1 MGVWLCKERIH
12 SKRWT
17 FSFLRSFLS
26 CLQKAYYSSAL
37 KGWLGRVKSVISR
50 VRRWAYGSSP
60 RPRRL
65 RSSPRSLPYPPALHC
80 GLSRIRKFFPFQARR
95 EECTLISLNS
105 GCLSVSFR
113 NRTAERRGQQKA
125 WVWQTW
131 RDHYLPVFSGVHLT
145 LMFFFFYKKICL
157 KECEVWGKVFSN
169 TIIVTLA
176 TQGLLS
182 TFPSCYVSSLLTD

>member
-17 FSFLRSFLS
+17 FYFRRSFLS
-26 CLQKAYYSSAL
+26 SLQKACYSSAP
-37 KGWLGRVKSVISR
+37 KGWLGRVKSVINR

-60 RPRRL
+60 CPRRL
-65 RSSPRSLPYPPALHC
+65 RSSPLSLPHPPALHC
-80 GLSRIRKFFPFQARR
+80 GLSRIRKFLPFKERR
-95 EECTLISLNS
+95 EEYTLISLNS

-113 NRTAERRGQQKA
+113 NRAAERRGRQRA
-125 WVWQTW
+125 TNVTGP
-131 RDHYLPVFSGVHLT
+131 LLACFVGNSLNIGV
-145 LMFFFFYKKICL
+145 FFFYKKIYL

-176 TQGLLS
+176 TQGLPS